1 MKKFEQP
8 KLEIVRFDSCDVI
21 ATSISATS
29 LLDIEDDGR
38 ATEYSKSYSKSS
50 ADYNSNLNY

>member
-29 LLDIEDDGR
+29 LLDVESDGG
-38 ATEYSKSYSKSS
+38 AEKYSKSS
-50 ADYNSNLNY
+50 ANYNELLNY